1 MYVSKTFLII
11 LKIPLKIDINL
22 IVFDINLIVFDINLI
37 VFDINLKHTPHKYEP
52 TEND

>member
-1 MYVSKTFLII
+1 MYVNKTFLII

-22 IVFDINLIVFDINLI
+22 IVFDINLIVFDINL
-37 VFDINLKHTPHKYEP
+37 KHTPHKYEP

>member
-22 IVFDINLIVFDINLI
+22 IVFDINLIVFDINL
-37 VFDINLKHTPHKYEP
+37 KHTPHKYEP

>member
-11 LKIPLKIDINL
+11 LKIPLKIN
-22 IVFDINLIVFDINLI
+22 INLIVFDINLI
-37 VFDINLKHTPHKYEP
+37 VFDINLKHAPHKYEL

>member
-22 IVFDINLIVFDINLI
+22 IVFDINLIVFDINL
-37 VFDINLKHTPHKYEP
+37 KHAPHKYEL

>member
-22 IVFDINLIVFDINLI
+22 IVFDINLIVFDINL
-37 VFDINLKHTPHKYEP
+37 KHTPHKYEP
-52 TEND
+52 TENN

>member
-11 LKIPLKIDINL
+11 LKMPLKIDIH
-22 IVFDINLIVFDINLI
+22 LIVFDINLI